1 MFHLSP
7 LLFFFADIVSLR
19 NIQANRDNFLK
30 EFNRCYKLIND
41 ARPNELLSNFIWE
54 DESAVDDLPG
64 HYSIDVVLM
73 PHQVL
78 LLSDLLEEKLVDAY
92 EPNNLKKLSTQELK
106 YDPIP
111 PPPPFFFDPLKKVCS
126 LFRDLCVLEP
136 DLQTH
141 IQGDQDSIPVVSLDF
156 PPIVPNV
163 PFCLRRS
170 FGPPIRIR
178 EKLKSF

>member
-1 MFHLSP
+1 M
-7 LLFFFADIVSLR
+7 SLR
-19 NIQANRDNFLK
+19 NIQTNRDNFLK

-78 LLSDLLEEKLVDAY
+78 LLPDLLEERLVDAY

-106 YDPIP
+106 YDPIT
-111 PPPPFFFDPLKKVCS
+111 PPPFFFDPLKKS
-126 LFRDLCVLEP
+126 VLYF
-136 DLQTH
+136 
-141 IQGDQDSIPVVSLDF
+141 QGP
-156 PPIVPNV
+156 
-163 PFCLRRS
+163 LRPRTRPADAYPRGS
-170 FGPPIRIR
+170 GLNPGGKP
-178 EKLKSF
+178 

>member
-1 MFHLSP
+1 M
-7 LLFFFADIVSLR
+7 SLR

-41 ARPNELLSNFIWE
+41 ARPNELLSNLIWE

-111 PPPPFFFDPLKKVCS
+111 PPIFFLSVKKKCA
-126 LFRDLCVLEP
+126 LFSGTSASSNPTC
-136 DLQTH
+136 
-141 IQGDQDSIPVVSLDF
+141 
-156 PPIVPNV
+156 
-163 PFCLRRS
+163 RRIS
-170 FGPPIRIR
+170 KGIRTQSR
-178 EKLKSF
+178 W